1 MVKRYYGMNII
12 TAYWKRSLFVPIV
25 LGALVFSAS
34 CNSSESAAKI
44 ITQKAKEQ
52 TKKLALGKVV
62 SVAECIEQIETITV
76 EPSFSDHVAE
86 KTELISSW

>member
-1 MVKRYYGMNII
+1 MI
-12 TAYWKRSLFVPIV
+12 TSTANWKKTFLVPIV
-25 LGALVFSAS
+25 LGVLVFSAS

-52 TKKLALGKVV
+52 TKKLALSKVV
-62 SVAECIEQIETITV
+62 DVSACIEQIETMVV
-76 EPSFSDHVAE
+76 EPSFSGHIAE

>member
-1 MVKRYYGMNII
+1 MFTS
-12 TAYWKRSLFVPIV
+12 TANWKNKLLVPIV

-34 CNSSESAAKI
+34 CNSSECAATI

-52 TKKLALGKVV
+52 TQKLALSKVV
-62 SVAECIEQIETITV
+62 AVSACIEQIETIVV
-76 EPSFSDHVAE
+76 EPSFSGHVAE